1 MANTS
6 DKLVIAGFRG
16 GILTASFEDGAACG
30 LHYEGAGASLVG
42 NVYAG
47 RVKNIVKNLDAAF
60 VDIGAPLP
68 AFLDAVDAGAY
79 RCADGRPR
87 DRLREG
93 DAVLVKVKKD
103 AQKTKGPYVTG
114 RFREAGDPEILRKAQ
129 FVTAPTLL
137 KSAEPEWLF
146 LARRF
151 RKEDAEI
158 VTDLPEVY
166 EALTGSLP
174 EEEEAYRE
182 KLPERFRTEKPL
194 KKASGTGMPV
204 RFYKDKV
211 LPLSSV
217 YSLETV
223 VGSALSKNV
232 WLKSGGY
239 LVIEQTEAMTVID
252 VNTGKT
258 DRKGTKEETVRRTD
272 EEAADEI
279 MRQLRLRNLS
289 GIIVADFINLRE
301 QELQEALMAR
311 LRALAEA
318 DPVRTEI
325 IDLTGLHLVEITRKK
340 AGKPLKDL
348 LPEGKIPVDRKKT

>member
-16 GILTASFEDGAACG
+16 GILTCTFEDGAACG
-30 LHYEGAGASLVG
+30 LHFEGASGSLVG

-47 RVKNIVKNLDAAF
+47 RVKNIVKNLNAAF

-68 AFLDAVDAGAY
+68 AFLDAVDAGAFRY
-79 RCADGRPR
+79 ADGRQH

-93 DAVLVKVKKD
+93 DALIVKVKKD
-103 AQKTKGPYVTG
+103 AQKTKGPSVTG
-114 RFREAGDPEILRKAQ
+114 RFRESGDPEILKKAE
-129 FVTAPTLL
+129 FVTAPALL
-137 KSAEPEWLF
+137 KAADPEWLF

-151 RKEDAEI
+151 RKPDAEI
-158 VTDLPEVY
+158 VTDLPAVY
-166 EALTGSLP
+166 EALTGSAP
-174 EEEEAYRE
+174 EEEAAYRQ

-194 KKASGTGMPV
+194 KKASGTGVPV
-204 RFYKDKV
+204 RFYSDRV
-211 LPLSSV
+211 LALSSV

-223 VGSALSKNV
+223 VSTALSRNV

-258 DRKGTKEETVRRTD
+258 DRKGSKEDTIRRTD

-289 GIIVADFINLRE
+289 GIIVADFIDLHTKE
-301 QELQEALMAR
+301 SQEALMER
-311 LRALAEA
+311 LKALAAA

-340 AGKPLKDL
+340 AGRPLKDL
-348 LPEGKIPVDRKKT
+348 LSGKQISG

>member
-16 GILTASFEDGAACG
+16 GILTCFFEDGAACE
-30 LHYEGAGASLVG
+30 LNFEGASDSLVG
-42 NVYAG
+42 NIYSG
-47 RVKNIVKNLDAAF
+47 RVKNIVKNINAAF

-68 AFLDAVDAGAY
+68 AFLDAADAGAF
-79 RCADGRPR
+79 RFSDGAAH

-93 DAVLVKVKKD
+93 DALIVKVKKD
-103 AQKTKGPYVTG
+103 AQKTKGPSVTG

-129 FVTAPTLL
+129 FAAAPALL
-137 KSAEPEWLF
+137 KAAEPEWLF
-146 LARRF
+146 LARRY
-151 RKEDAEI
+151 RNRDAEI
-158 VTDLPEVY
+158 VTDLPAVY
-166 EALTGSLP
+166 EALTGSAP
-174 EEEEAYRE
+174 EEEAAYRQ
-182 KLPERFRTEKPL
+182 KLPERFRTEQAL
-194 KKASGTGMPV
+194 KKASGTGVPV
-204 RFYKDKV
+204 RFYSDRV

-223 VGSALSKNV
+223 VGSALAKNV

-239 LVIEQTEAMTVID
+239 LVIEPTEAMTVID

-289 GIIVADFINLRE
+289 GIIVADFIDLHSKELR
-301 QELQEALMAR
+301 EALMER
-311 LRALAEA
+311 LRALAA
-318 DPVRTEI
+318 SDPVKTEI
-325 IDLTGLHLVEITRKK
+325 VDLTGLHLVEITRKK
-340 AGKPLKDL
+340 AGKPLKDRL
-348 LPEGKIPVDRKKT
+348 AGHQNSG